1 MHHEADVA
9 TVHQLAHVTSRVPQG
24 SASVGVTNGIRNIV
38 IGCPSGAWR
47 NDRVE
52 GEPRE
57 LGEFYAGLLGWR
69 IIRDDW
75 IKVGTGLE
83 DFPHLAFGDGW
94 TDRGLPVQGHVDVR
108 VPAVEPAVERALAAG
123 ASVIAEHGD
132 AHVVLADP
140 FGHPVCVRD
149 GSGAAAIDRI
159 VFDCPVGEAA
169 EMAAFYVGL
178 LGSLDGL
185 GFQEVGGFVP
195 TTWPDPSVPEQIHL
209 DLHFA
214 DREAAVAR
222 AESLG
227 ARRLPRP
234 SGRGGGVA
242 TFADPAGHP
251 VCVCTLTGN

>member
-1 MHHEADVA
+1 MGVAD
-9 TVHQLAHVTSRVPQG
+9 
-24 SASVGVTNGIRNIV
+24 GIRNIV
-38 IGCPSGAWR
+38 IGCPRGVWR

-52 GEPRE
+52 GGPRE

-108 VPAVEPAVERALAAG
+108 VPAVAPAVERAVAAG
-123 ASVIAEHGD
+123 ASVITEHGD
-132 AHVVLADP
+132 AHVVVADP
-140 FGHPVCVRD
+140 FGHPVCVR
-149 GSGAAAIDRI
+149 GGRPAAIDRV
-159 VFDCPVGEAA
+159 VFDCPVGETGA
-169 EMAAFYVGL
+169 MAGFYEGL
-178 LGSLDGL
+178 LGSLGGL
-185 GFQEVGGFVP
+185 GFQEVDGFVP
-195 TTWPDPSVPEQIHL
+195 ATWPDPAVPEQIHL

-214 DREAAVAR
+214 DRDAAVAR
-222 AESLG
+222 AQALG

-234 SGRGGGVA
+234 GRGGGVM

-251 VCVCTLTGN
+251 LCLCTFTGN